1 MITIQNEIR
10 LLNQIMTLNIIISGL
25 LLILIINYAI
35 KIFHYKNFASI
46 NEGKNYYNELKK
58 IILAKNR
65 INKKEKQK
73 KIIQM
78 KLKNKSLMME
88 KLKRMK
94 DEVESFNDEENR
106 DWKTFFFYSI
116 DHYSLLLN
124 ESFVKMLINNYR
136 MLF

>member
-1 MITIQNEIR
+1 VEKQMITIQNEIR

-106 DWKTFFFYSI
+106 D
-116 DHYSLLLN
+116 
-124 ESFVKMLINNYR
+124 
-136 MLF
+136 